1 MEQIAVVTVVTAI
14 KGSHVTKRR
23 GRVYMGV
30 DLDMMGWTATKHAHL
45 RTMGLTANG
54 RAAAIVLTKH
64 VIQ

>member
-30 DLDMMGWTATKHAHL
+30 DLDMMGWTATKVSLNSSEQNQDGYFIFHL
-45 RTMGLTANG
+45 
-54 RAAAIVLTKH
+54 IK
-64 VIQ
+64 